1 MICIN
6 ISQTFPN
13 FFFLLPAT
21 SQLPVEIG
29 SLKTVYK
36 TGETIDV
43 SCVVFDN
50 ELVNLEW
57 SYPGKVVN
65 STPFVLE

>member
-1 MICIN
+1 MCIN
-6 ISQTFPN
+6 ISQTFPI
-13 FFFLLPAT
+13 FFSFLLPAT

-29 SLKTVYK
+29 SLKTAYK

-65 STPFVLE
+65 TPFVLE